1 MHFCKISYPIRT
13 NDSTVLI
20 VLTQREMSTLAFS
33 SDVNGSGLHQ
43 AMIIFCFYKCV
54 KTAQAGCKGIHLCF
68 WIFQTTEVFP
78 LFALYLLL

>member
-1 MHFCKISYPIRT
+1 
-13 NDSTVLI
+13 
-20 VLTQREMSTLAFS
+20 MSTLAFS

-68 WIFQTTEVFP
+68 WIFQTTERFSLVCFIPPAISLNSCGISKLYCEHTNEKVLVF
-78 LFALYLLL
+78 LW